1 MYMAEGNIKFNCL
14 LSEEISGLSDENY
27 HLLNNWRN
35 RLYQLGLIGCYTG
48 DIGYGN
54 ISIRSGEGF
63 FITGTAT
70 GCKEKLLKD
79 DYVRVDHYDFVSNEI
94 HCIGKILASAESLTH
109 AAVYE
114 ARPETMAVIHIHN
127 LELWEKYRGILP
139 TSPYTV
145 EYGTTEMAL
154 AVKSLCLSERL
165 TDSEVIIMGGHKE
178 GIIAYGNDLDAAGSN
193 ILAMI
198 GDYPGFAKDHHV
210 EII

>member
-1 MYMAEGNIKFNCL
+1 MGEGYIKFKCL

-27 HLLNNWRN
+27 RLLNNWRN
-35 RLYQLGLIGCYTG
+35 KLYQLGLIGSYPG

-63 FITGTAT
+63 IITGTAT

-79 DYVRVDHYDFVSNEI
+79 DYVRVDQYDFVNNEI
-94 HCIGKILASAESLTH
+94 HCIGKIRASAESLTH

-127 LELWEKYRGILP
+127 LELWEKYSGVLP

-145 EYGTTEMAL
+145 EYGTPEIAL
-154 AVKSLCLSERL
+154 AVKSLCLNERL
-165 TDSEVIIMGGHKE
+165 THNEVIIMGGHKE
-178 GIIAYGNDLDAAGSN
+178 GIIAYGNNLDDAGN
-193 ILAMI
+193 KILAML
-198 GDYPGFAKDHHV
+198 KD
-210 EII
+210 